1 MTQPPTYPT
10 PPAGGQP
17 PAGGVTPPPAPAPQG
32 YAVPAQPGPAGY
44 APPGG
49 SGGPPPPPGWAGPPG
64 YVPPPGYAPPP
75 GWAPPP
81 RPGFAPVPVSPGGQP
96 LASFGDRLL
105 AFLIDT
111 VLTSMV
117 AMVLFL
123 PVFLF
128 IWFKMFND
136 LTRTNPDGTLV
147 EPDPSI
153 VITDFMLPLLLAE
166 LGLFVL
172 MFGLYWLYHVEYLR
186 RTGETLGK
194 KVMKIRVVPLDPTGT
209 LDRGLLGKRYLVQFV
224 GCSLVPGLSYVDG
237 LWQLWDKPWQQ
248 CLHDKFARTV
258 VVKVAP

>member
-17 PAGGVTPPPAPAPQG
+17 PAAGGVAPPPAPVPQG
-32 YAVPAQPGPAGY
+32 YAVPAQPGPTGY
-44 APPGG
+44 APPGA
-49 SGGPPPPPGWAGPPG
+49 SAGPPPSPGWAG
-64 YVPPPGYAPPP
+64 PPGYAPPP
-75 GWAPPP
+75 GWAPPPGYAPP

-105 AFLIDT
+105 AFLIDSA
-111 VLTSMV
+111 VSGLVVM
-117 AMVLFL
+117 ALFL
-123 PVFLF
+123 PVMVF
-128 IWFKMFND
+128 IWFRMFGEF
-136 LTRTNPDGTLV
+136 TRTNPDGTFV
-147 EPDPSI
+147 EPDPSTFL
-153 VITDFMLPLLLAE
+153 TDIMLPLLLAE

-172 MFGLYWLYHVEYLR
+172 MLGLYWLYHVEYLR
-186 RTGETLGK
+186 RTGQTLGK
-194 KVMKIRVVPLDPTGT
+194 KVMRIRVVPLDPTRT
-209 LDRGLLGKRYLVQFV
+209 LDRGMAGRRYLVQFV

>member
-1 MTQPPTYPT
+1 MTQPPPYPT

-17 PAGGVTPPPAPAPQG
+17 PAAGGVAPPPAPAPLR
-32 YAVPAQPGPAGY
+32 YAVPAQPGPTGY
-44 APPGG
+44 APPGAFA
-49 SGGPPPPPGWAGPPG
+49 GPPPSPGWTG
-64 YVPPPGYAPPP
+64 PPGYAPPP

-81 RPGFAPVPVSPGGQP
+81 RPGFAPVPVAPNGQP

-105 AFLIDT
+105 AYLIDSA
-111 VLTSMV
+111 VAGLV

-128 IWFKMFND
+128 IWFKMFGE

-147 EPDPSI
+147 EPDPSALW
-153 VITDFMLPLLLAE
+153 TDFMLPLFLAE

-172 MFGLYWLYHVEYLR
+172 MLGLYWLYHVEYLR
-186 RTGETLGK
+186 RTGQTLGK
-194 KVMKIRVVPLDPTGT
+194 KVMKIRVVPLDPNGT
-209 LDRGLLGKRYLVQFV
+209 LDRGTAGRRYLVQFV
-224 GCSLVPGLSYVDG
+224 GSMFVPGLSYVDG